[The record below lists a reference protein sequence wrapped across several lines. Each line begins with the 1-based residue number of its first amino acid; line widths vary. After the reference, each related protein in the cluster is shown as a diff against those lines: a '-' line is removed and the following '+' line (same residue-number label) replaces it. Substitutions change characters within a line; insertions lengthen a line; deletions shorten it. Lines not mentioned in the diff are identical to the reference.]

1 VQATPTTPFTDEQYG
16 RLNQALDYLTA
27 TFGILPKRGCPGIVG
42 HEAIDPQ
49 KSDPGALFDWGR
61 IGMAAPLP
69 EVPVDWQAVAEKLRA
84 ENTVLRDK
92 IAQIRKLAGGE

>member
-1 VQATPTTPFTDEQYG
+1 
-16 RLNQALDYLTA
+16 
-27 TFGILPKRGCPGIVG
+27 
-42 HEAIDPQ
+42 
-49 KSDPGALFDWGR
+49 
-61 IGMAAPLP
+61 MAAPLP